1 MDRRRTTPVLVVG
14 AGPAGLAA
22 AAELAYHGIEC
33 VLVEPRQDVSA
44 DRPRAKTTSART
56 MELFRRW
63 GVAHEIRR
71 AAPLPASWSDS
82 VIFCDA
88 LLGHELTRFTNCFGL
103 GYATND
109 ERFAEGGQQIPQPLM
124 ERVLRR
130 HVGRQSGIE
139 MLLGASVV
147 SLAEDDDGVDVQVR
161 LDDGRHIPVRAGF
174 VLGCDGANGVVRR
187 SLGIGYVGRSDDRPN
202 FNAVFR
208 APTLDTPLGRAVQYW
223 VVGSRT
229 SGVLGRLDLDGTWWA
244 IAPGVDAVIGRAE
257 VARILADLVGGPFEH
272 EVLSTDPWSARMLL
286 AERFSSGPAGRTFLV
301 GEAAHLNP
309 PWGGHGYN
317 TCVGDAVN
325 IGWKIAAVIQ
335 GWGTRELLDSYEVE
349 RRPIARD
356 TIATAETNMG
366 TLSTD
371 LADLATGPGATRLP
385 TLSAAIQASKRAEFQ
400 SLGLVLGSSYAGSPV
415 VQDGPGHVIG
425 DSTQFAPSSDPG
437 SRLPHAWI
445 DERTSLYDGLGRGMT
460 VLGPL
465 HRAQHEIAELERRAA
480 VLGIPLRIVESPSHY
495 PWADEFLLIRPDQ
508 HIAGRAESPRGLDLT
523 TAVGRKVQPASFAH
537 VSQEQSAT

>member
-22 AAELAYHGIEC
+22 AAELAYHGIDC
-33 VLVEPRQDVSA
+33 LLVEPRRDVSA

-63 GVAHEIRR
+63 GVADDIRR

-88 LLGHELTRFTNCFGL
+88 LLGQELTRFTNCFGL
-103 GYATND
+103 GYGKD

-130 HVGRQSGIE
+130 HVGRQAGIE

-147 SLAEDDDGVDVQVR
+147 SLAEDDDGVDVDIR
-161 LDDGRHIPVRAGF
+161 MDDGRHIPVRAGF
-174 VLGCDGANGVVRR
+174 VLGCDGSSGVVRR
-187 SLGIGYVGRSDDRPN
+187 SLGVGYVGRSDDRPN

-208 APTLDTPLGRAVQYW
+208 APELDTPLGRAVQYW

-229 SGVLGRLDLDGTWWA
+229 SGVLGRLDLNDTWWA
-244 IAPGVDAVIGRAE
+244 IAPRVDAVTGRAE
-257 VARILADLVGGPFEH
+257 VARILTDLVGAPFEH
-272 EVLSTDPWSARMLL
+272 EVVSTDPWSARMLV
-286 AERFSSGPAGRTFLV
+286 AERFSSGPGGRTFLV

-325 IGWKIAAVIQ
+325 IGWKIAAVVQ

-349 RRPIARD
+349 RRPIAQD

-371 LADLATGPGATRLP
+371 LADLATGPAGTRIA
-385 TLSAAIQASKRAEFQ
+385 AAIQESKRAEFH
-400 SLGLVLGSSYAGSPV
+400 SLGLVLGYSYAGSPV
-415 VQDGPGHVIG
+415 VQDGPVHVIG
-425 DSTQFAPSSDPG
+425 DSTQFAPSTDPG

-445 DERTSLYDGLGRGMT
+445 DERTSLYDGLSRGMT

-465 HRAQHEIAELERRAA
+465 HRAQHEVAELERRATA
-480 VLGIPLRIVESPSHY
+480 LEIPLRIVESPSHY
-495 PWADEFLLIRPDQ
+495 PWADEFLLVRPDQ
-508 HIAGRAESPRGLDLT
+508 HIAGRAESPRGLDLA
-523 TAVGRKVQPASFAH
+523 TAVGRITETAR
-537 VSQEQSAT
+537 